1 MTLTTTP
8 ARRIGRRLIRGGLTR
23 SLTLGLALAWLGA
36 CSATSP
42 FPPAAPPTPLPQRP
56 TAQLAPLEFRHS
68 VLFATDDDRLSPA
81 ESASLA
87 EFAALLDQ
95 RLVIDQIVLGHADI
109 RGDDALNDALS
120 ARRAARVEETLVEHG
135 IDPER
140 ISTAALGRHFPVAAA
155 SEAES
160 LRLSRRVEILVN
172 GFLVVEPACP
182 DWSRSVAKDGTN
194 QTMSN
199 LGCATEL
206 NFLRM
211 VADPA
216 DLVLPRPLGAADPS
230 REVGAVQRYRQ
241 DKVKSLKVEA
251 SGP

>member
-1 MTLTTTP
+1 MTCSTSVRNRA
-8 ARRIGRRLIRGGLTR
+8 ARG
-23 SLTLGLALAWLGA
+23 LTLGLALVSLLA

-56 TAQLAPLEFRHS
+56 AAQLAPLELRHS

-81 ESASLA
+81 EAASLD
-87 EFAALLDQ
+87 EFVALLDQ
-95 RLVIDQIVLGHADI
+95 RLVIDEIVLGHADT

-120 ARRAARVEETLVEHG
+120 ARRAARVEKVLLEHG
-135 IDPER
+135 VAPER
-140 ISTAALGRHFPVAAA
+140 ISTAALGRHFPVEAA
-155 SEAES
+155 SGTES
-160 LRLSRRVEILVN
+160 LRLSRRVEILVS

-182 DWSRSVAKDGTN
+182 DWSRSVAQDGTN
-194 QTMSN
+194 RPMSN

-216 DLVLPRPLGAADPS
+216 DLVAPRPLGATDPV
-230 REVGAVQRYRQ
+230 RDALAVQRYRQ
-241 DKVKSLKVEA
+241 DKAKSLKVEA